1 MPITPSASENIP
13 SVNTYRI
20 VFPTSHIYKS
30 DTSSHSKPELF
41 WTTTLTL
48 LLPPVREC
56 LRKKLSNQVFDRFPS
71 WPLLPSWF
79 MQVRAPESRTGS
91 SSDSRIGSSPK
102 FALSTVEIP
111 GFRIFVTPLTCRIK
125 IPEPCISANSG
136 LHRFQASENREFPA
150 PEKHALRTSLSS
162 RFEGD
167 GFS

>member
-13 SVNTYRI
+13 SVNTYKI
-20 VFPTSHIYKS
+20 VFPTQHIYKS
-30 DTSSHSKPELF
+30 DTSSHSKPGLF
-41 WTTTLTL
+41 GTTTLTL

-56 LRKKLSNQVFDRFPS
+56 LRKKLPNQVFNRFPS

-79 MQVRAPESRTGS
+79 VHVRAPGSRTGS

-111 GFRIFVTPLTCRIK
+111 GFRMFVTPLPCRIK
-125 IPEPCISANSG
+125 IPELCTFANSG
-136 LHRFQASENREFPA
+136 LLRFQASENREFPA

-162 RFEGD
+162 AFRG
-167 GFS
+167 